1 MRLLRTHKRSSR
13 TASLKP
19 QLVKNCYQNV
29 PALYFD
35 PTYEVKPELFVR
47 SRRETGERTFR
58 MHEWLD
64 EVELCLFN
72 QISSRFDEILSVL
85 RTIESLE
92 CVVVFNASRLRQ
104 IRQSNMELVKKV
116 SERHMRIVTLL
127 RRQERLKSTLAALGQ
142 IKYPL
147 PHAGPTSSS

>member
-1 MRLLRTHKRSSR
+1 VQKRSGR

-19 QLVKNCYQNV
+19 QLVKQCYENV

-35 PTYEVKPELFVR
+35 AAYVVKGEAFVR
-47 SRRETGERTFR
+47 NRKEAAERTNR

-85 RTIESLE
+85 RTI
-92 CVVVFNASRLRQ
+92 
-104 IRQSNMELVKKV
+104 
-116 SERHMRIVTLL
+116 
-127 RRQERLKSTLAALGQ
+127 
-142 IKYPL
+142 
-147 PHAGPTSSS
+147 